1 MSNCVQE
8 IIKAPSLHIA
18 ITIGSIEKINVA
30 TQIYN

>member
-1 MSNCVQE
+1 MSNCAQE

-18 ITIGSIEKINVA
+18 IIIGSIEKKEVA